1 MRPDLM
7 IAMALG
13 GIAALLAVAGF
24 ALFDWS
30 PIVVGLLFA
39 LMVAA
44 DGYFVRGIIRQNRE
58 TRDGPGSASGRK
70 SPPVP

>member
-1 MRPDLM
+1 MRTDLT

-13 GIAALLAVAGF
+13 GVAALLAVAGF

-30 PIVVGLLFA
+30 PVVVGLLFA

-44 DGYFVRGIIRQNRE
+44 DGYLVLGLMRQ
-58 TRDGPGSASGRK
+58 SK
-70 SPPVP
+70 KPPVS